1 MLLFAWQELR
11 RLSEKAKAE
20 IAEAETQPGFPNGM
34 SSPIVKQEA
43 SQDVLNIFYIIILG
57 FVLVS
62 PPSVQIKRS

>member
-1 MLLFAWQELR
+1 MLLSAWQELR
-11 RLSEKAKAE
+11 RLSEKAKVE

-43 SQDVLNIFYIIILG
+43 SQDVLNIFSIILG

>member
-43 SQDVLNIFYIIILG
+43 SQDVLNIFYIILG